1 MKEMI
6 HERQTAEKVERH
18 DLFSNLLEANNNEL
32 DVTSLTEDELIGKQS
47 HTAIT
52 IMFAHPPRIGNI
64 YIFLVAGH
72 EVGRS
77 SSSRSCNGL
86 RLFARR
92 QHILCVLL
100 LLYWPYI
107 LTSKRNCTNT
117 FDLLYLKTGTR

>member
-1 MKEMI
+1 MI

-18 DLFSNLLEANNNEL
+18 DLFSSLLEANNNEL
-32 DVTSLTEDELIGKQS
+32 DITSLTEDELIGRQC
-47 HTAIT
+47 HAAIT
-52 IMFAHPPRIGNI
+52 ITFSHPPRIGNI

-77 SSSRSCNGL
+77 SSSRSYDGL
-86 RLFARR
+86 RLVSRR

-107 LTSKRNCTNT
+107 LTSKRNCINT
-117 FDLLYLKTGTR
+117 FDLLYLKIGMR